1 MLFYKRWAVQIA
13 LRYESSRVALY
24 VVISYSFLRLMRYCY
39 EKGMEGLSVKVGM
52 GAVCG
57 IAKVAY
63 SGYWHN
69 VCSDIDT
76 EWNFTH
82 FCVLGVARM
91 REKDASW

>member
-1 MLFYKRWAVQIA
+1 
-13 LRYESSRVALY
+13 
-24 VVISYSFLRLMRYCY
+24 
-39 EKGMEGLSVKVGM
+39 M
-52 GAVCG
+52 GAVCE

-69 VCSDIDT
+69 VCNDIDT

>member
-1 MLFYKRWAVQIA
+1 
-13 LRYESSRVALY
+13 
-24 VVISYSFLRLMRYCY
+24 
-39 EKGMEGLSVKVGM
+39 M

-69 VCSDIDT
+69 VCNDIDT
-76 EWNFTH
+76 KWNFTH

-91 REKDASW
+91 SGIEMGQEWSVFVVTCGVDAGGWVACAVCMGLE